1 MSSTLSPI
9 QYTTPLVVNDLGQC
23 QFYHRMDIPGVG
35 EVGGQWDLRACI
47 REYLGNYDFNG
58 KRALDVGTA
67 SGFLTF
73 SMEKFGAD
81 VVSFEMTSG
90 DKWDVVP
97 QRHVRQDP
105 ERFSARLIEA
115 NRRLKN
121 AYWFAH
127 ARLQSRAKAYYGD
140 IYNVP
145 EELGQFD
152 VAVFGMIISH
162 LRDAFRAI
170 YSASRLVRDDLII
183 VNQIPDGVGAAAY
196 FIPTTENKEAHCWWI
211 FTQECVKQMLAVM
224 GFEVVRIVKSQ
235 PRCLVPGRE
244 GFETCNAYVAR
255 RVEPVEP

>member
-1 MSSTLSPI
+1 
-9 QYTTPLVVNDLGQC
+9 
-23 QFYHRMDIPGVG
+23 MDIPGVG

-58 KRALDVGTA
+58 RRALDVGTA

-73 SMEKFGAD
+73 SMEKSGAD

-90 DKWDVVP
+90 DEWDVVP

-105 ERFSARLIEA
+105 ERFKARLIED

-127 ARLQSRAKAYYGD
+127 ARLQSRAKVYYGD
-140 IYNVP
+140 VYDFP
-145 EELGQFD
+145 KELGQFD

-170 YSASRLVRDDLII
+170 YSASSLVRGDLII
-183 VNQIPDGVGAAAY
+183 VNQTPEGSGAAAY
-196 FIPTTENKEAHCWWI
+196 FMPTTENKAAQCWWA
-211 FTQECVKQMLAVM
+211 FTEECLRRMLAVM
-224 GFEVVRIVKSQ
+224 GFEVVQIVKSQ
-235 PRCLVPGRE
+235 ARCLVPGRE
-244 GFETCNAYVAR
+244 GLETCSAYVAR
-255 RVEPVEP
+255 RVEPV